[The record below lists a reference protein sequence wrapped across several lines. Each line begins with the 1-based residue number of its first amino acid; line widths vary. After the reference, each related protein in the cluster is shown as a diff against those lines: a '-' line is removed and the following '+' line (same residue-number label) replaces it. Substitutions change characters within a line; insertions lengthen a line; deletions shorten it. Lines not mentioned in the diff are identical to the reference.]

1 MGVLSNLLEERY
13 QATAVI
19 SPIVEEVTREY
30 SGAIEIYP
38 VLEATLQIVYEDYA
52 KKTNS
57 EEQLRAILQEIADYV
72 ITAIA
77 LFEAETKQQKEKHH
91 HEKEHHKDEHR
102 EIRHHE
108 KHHHEKEHHHEIKH
122 HRDVQHEIKH
132 HRDVHHHHT
141 ISTHEQPGLLSRI
154 HQDVGHFEK
163 EHPYATGAALGA
175 VGTAAGAAAT
185 YGLYKLGKKIY
196 EKLKNRK

>member
-19 SPIVEEVTREY
+19 SPIVEEVTQEY

-52 KKTNS
+52 KKANS

-77 LFEAETKQQKEKHH
+77 LFEAETKQQKEKHY
-91 HEKEHHKDEHR
+91 HEKEHHKDEQR

-108 KHHHEKEHHHEIKH
+108 KYHHEKEHHHEIKH
-122 HRDVQHEIKH
+122 HRDEQ
-132 HRDVHHHHT
+132 HHHT